1 MSENRDTF
9 RHAAI
14 YSLATVLGK
23 AVGFLLLPLYA
34 HVFRDLG
41 YGIIAMMDAGLGF
54 LASLIGY
61 MIRGGVVRIYHEEEG
76 EDKLAVISTCMIMLW
91 VGMTAIVLLILP
103 FARPI
108 SAVWLGDPGN
118 APYLMLALAAF
129 LVEITGQAA
138 GILLIIRQR
147 STVFSSIGLL
157 RLLVGIGL
165 NIWLIVVLRM
175 GLTGYFLASLGM
187 HLVGSTAFHI
197 IGLRR
202 CGLRYDARIARK
214 LIAFQLPLV
223 PGNILSFL
231 ARQAERVLL
240 RFLVTLES
248 VGVLEMA
255 YKFPGLISL
264 FITQPFMQ
272 SWNTK
277 RTEIAERPG
286 APEQI
291 GRMFTYYLF
300 LMLFAGLILSVD
312 MDPLIKLMTPPEF
325 WAAIGIAHVV
335 ILTEILVGCHRHLM
349 FGVYYAKDTRLL
361 NRIRSTVAVGKLA
374 ISFALIYFY
383 GLAGA
388 AYSSAVSAL
397 VLATW
402 TGRASR
408 RYYRMVLEWRR
419 IAVLGGSAVL
429 LAWAIQHF
437 DVLRT
442 LGLERL
448 DRTLTPRLVDWLQS
462 GFLGT
467 WRHGAVPRMLQGR
480 SILLYELTA
489 RTLAAGLFLL
499 LLPVVHE
506 GARRRLASLVR
517 WRRPS
522 LAPGPMDRPVGPAP
536 AELPDPDPPREW
548 P

>member
-1 MSENRDTF
+1 MSENRATF
-9 RHAAI
+9 RHAAV
-14 YSLATVLGK
+14 YSFATFLGK
-23 AVGFLLLPLYA
+23 AVGFLLLPIYA

-41 YGIIAMMDAGLGF
+41 YGIIAMIDAGLGF
-54 LASLIGY
+54 LASLVGY

-76 EDKLAVISTCMIMLW
+76 EDKLAVISTCMILLW
-91 VGMTAIVLLILP
+91 TVMTAVVLLILP

-108 SAVWLGDPGN
+108 SSLWLGDPAY
-118 APYLMLALAAF
+118 APYLMLGIVAF
-129 LVEITGQAA
+129 LLEITGQSA

-147 STVFSSIGLL
+147 STVFSAIGLV
-157 RLLVGIGL
+157 RLVVGIGL
-165 NIWLIVVLRM
+165 NIWLIVVLGM
-175 GLTGYFLASLGM
+175 GLTGYFLASVAM
-187 HLVGSTAFHI
+187 HLVASTAFHV
-197 IGLRR
+197 IGLRA
-202 CGLRYDARIARK
+202 CGLRYEPRIARK

-223 PGNILSFL
+223 PGNILAFL

-240 RFLVTLES
+240 RFLVAIES

-255 YKFPGLISL
+255 YKFPGLITI

-272 SWNTK
+272 SWDTK

-300 LMLFAGLILSVD
+300 LTLFVGLVLSVD

-325 WAAIGIAHVV
+325 WAAIGIAHIV
-335 ILTEILVGCHRHLM
+335 IVTEVLTGCHRHLI
-349 FGVYYAKDTRLL
+349 FGVYYAKNTRLL
-361 NRIRSTVAVGKLA
+361 NRIRSSVAVGKLA
-374 ISFALIYFY
+374 ISFGLIYFY

-408 RYYRMVLEWRR
+408 RYYPMVLEVRR
-419 IAVLGGSAVL
+419 IAVLAGGALL
-429 LAWAIQHF
+429 LAWGIQHF
-437 DVLRT
+437 DLMRT
-442 LGLERL
+442 MGLAHL
-448 DRTLTPRLVDWLQS
+448 DQTLTPQLVAALQG
-462 GFLGT
+462 GFLGA
-467 WRHGAVPRMLQGR
+467 WRHGAVLRMLQER
-480 SILLYELTA
+480 SVLLYELVLRTA
-489 RTLAAGLFLL
+489 VACLFLL

-506 GARRRLASLVR
+506 GARRRLGRLL
-517 WRRPS
+517 RRGPTVIEPDP
-522 LAPGPMDRPVGPAP
+522 LDQPAGPAAADLPGP
-536 AELPDPDPPREW
+536 PPGQEW